1 MPDPTEPPAL
11 EARCEDLQA
20 QLAAVDERL
29 DRTHEELSLLHRLSR
44 TLRVEQAPEAV
55 LRGACEDLV
64 AAAGFRFAAVFLGR
78 GPDRGS
84 LAGVSVWAAAPG
96 LRLAGGLRAQILA
109 AGEELRERPPASVP
123 GSILEPV
130 DPGERP
136 ALAALAGGVVVA
148 PLGAPGAPGMSGF
161 RGAGWLVAAPAGGG
175 PGGRLL
181 TSAEAKLAE
190 SVAGPLGV
198 FLENRLLFEEADALA
213 GGVLVSLV
221 RAIDAKDPA
230 TRGHSERVA
239 RLAAQ
244 LGAWL
249 NLPAGECRRLRLA
262 GLVHDLGKIGVPE
275 SVLLK
280 EGPLDDAEYAKIK
293 EHPERGVEILR
304 GLAPLAD
311 LLPAVLHHHE
321 RWDGRGYPAGLTG
334 DATPLHARIVGLAD
348 AFDAITSRRS
358 YRAASS
364 VAACLT
370 EIERSAGTH
379 FDPDLAAAFVRMKRS
394 EAAAAAPQPRRLAA

>member
-1 MPDPTEPPAL
+1 MPDPDPVAL
-11 EARCEDLQA
+11 GARCEALETELTGMGEQ
-20 QLAAVDERL
+20 L
-29 DRTHEELSLLHRLSR
+29 DRTYGELGLLHRLSG
-44 TLRVEQAPEAV
+44 TLRVEQAPVAV

-64 AAAGFRFAAVFLGR
+64 AAAGFRFAAICLGHD
-78 GPDRGS
+78 PAPGS
-84 LAGVSVWAAAPG
+84 LAGACVVAAG
-96 LRLAGGLRAQILA
+96 VEGVEKSLRPRVAA
-109 AGEELRERPPASVP
+109 AGEELLREPGLRVP

-130 DPGERP
+130 DAARRP
-136 ALAALAGGVVVA
+136 ALAAVAAGVVAV
-148 PLGAPGAPGMSGF
+148 PLELHG
-161 RGAGWLVAAPAGGG
+161 RRAGWLLASMPEGAE
-175 PGGRLL
+175 LL

-190 SVAGPLGV
+190 SVAGPLAV
-198 FLENRLLFEEADALA
+198 FLENRLLFEETEALA

-239 RLAAQ
+239 ALAAA
-244 LGAWL
+244 LGAEL
-249 NLPAGECRRLRLA
+249 GLPAEECGRLELA

-275 SVLLK
+275 GVLLK

-321 RWDGRGYPAGLTG
+321 RWDGRGYPAKLFGA
-334 DATPLHARIVGLAD
+334 ATPLHARIVGLVD

-358 YRAASS
+358 YREASS
-364 VAACLT
+364 VAACLV

-379 FDPDLAAAFVRMKRS
+379 FDPELAAAFVRMKRRG
-394 EAAAAAPQPRRLAA
+394 EGVEQRRQAA